1 MKMIITPN
9 KFAILIEETVK
20 NKKMSYMDAIL
31 WYCEKNGIDPG
42 NTKGLINKALKE
54 KLTFEA
60 QGLNLLK
67 EKTPKLPI

>member
-1 MKMIITPN
+1 MITTPN
-9 KFAILIEETVK
+9 KFALLIENTVK
-20 NKKMSYMDAIL
+20 TKRMGYMDAIL
-31 WYCEKNGIDPG
+31 LYCEQNGIDPS

-54 KLTFEA
+54 KLTFDA